1 MLIYGKPS
9 NVLVFDLINRDN
21 PNLPIPVSADNCII
35 EKITNVA
42 VNSNSGNRNTSVR
55 LRGVQGAGFRDQ
67 ITLFYDRI
75 NLPTLFPNGSNV
87 QGQFVTFDAGNIH
100 AALPVL
106 FDTYGI
112 NFSTW
117 DLQNYSLAG
126 VGSPNYTNTQTLSAL
141 ATSPAYRGAVTI
153 RYSRGLPVLDTS
165 ITKDAVP
172 ALTHNVDPALNQKC
186 IDMLTYGIDFTAYK
200 NLLTVTAAGLPQWE
214 GLRNL
219 LDSLGIP
226 PYSAPLNSNTVQ
238 DVATTTAAS
247 ANKDY
252 DRVVIQTGIDE
263 AGVKGVAYYHYNS

>member
-9 NVLVFDLINRDN
+9 NILVFDLINRDN
-21 PNLPIPVSADNCII
+21 PNLPVPVTADNCII

-42 VNSNSGNRNTSVR
+42 VNAASNNRNTSVR
-55 LRGVQGAGFRDQ
+55 LRGVQGTGFRDQ
-67 ITLFYDRI
+67 ITLFYDRVSI
-75 NLPTLFPNGSNV
+75 TTLFPNGTSA
-87 QGQFVTFDAGNIH
+87 QAQFVTFDAATVH
-100 AALPVL
+100 AALPVI

-112 NFSTW
+112 NFGTW
-117 DLQNYSLAG
+117 DLQNYGLSG
-126 VGSPNYTNTQTLSAL
+126 VGSPNYTNTTTISAL
-141 ATSPAYRGAVTI
+141 AGSPAYRGSMNV

-200 NLLTVTAAGLPQWE
+200 NLLQVTAAGLPQWE
-214 GLRNL
+214 GLRSL